1 MSTHNSVPIYHSD
14 LSCAFRTVSS
24 AVPEGTAL
32 GMIAA
37 DIKEIISSYLSDS
50 ESFRE
55 KGDAV
60 NEYAALAY
68 VHGWFDAGIFLGYL
82 SGKSPSLY
90 IPEDTFVPIDQ
101 QDRLKEKT
109 LRYERMIR
117 MAIHSVEIAPESG
130 SPFYQAARTILK
142 RAEDVCVTGN
152 NPELSDRAY
161 GAELGRI
168 SYEYGWLDL
177 GLRAGLYRILANP
190 ELFTTET
197 SRLP

>member
-1 MSTHNSVPIYHSD
+1 MITHNSVPIYHSD
-14 LSCAFRTVSS
+14 LSHAFLTGSSTV
-24 AVPEGTAL
+24 PDRTAL
-32 GMIAA
+32 GMIAS
-37 DIKEIISSYLSDS
+37 DIREIISSYLSDS

-68 VHGWFDAGIFLGYL
+68 AHGWFDAGIFLGYL

-90 IPEDTFVPIDQ
+90 LPEDTFVPLDQ
-101 QDRLKEKT
+101 QVRLEEKT

-117 MAIHSVEIAPESG
+117 TAVHSVEIAPESG
-130 SPFYQAARTILK
+130 SPFYQAALTILK
-142 RAEDVCVTGN
+142 RAERVCMTEHSPVS
-152 NPELSDRAY
+152 SDIGY

-197 SRLP
+197 NRLL